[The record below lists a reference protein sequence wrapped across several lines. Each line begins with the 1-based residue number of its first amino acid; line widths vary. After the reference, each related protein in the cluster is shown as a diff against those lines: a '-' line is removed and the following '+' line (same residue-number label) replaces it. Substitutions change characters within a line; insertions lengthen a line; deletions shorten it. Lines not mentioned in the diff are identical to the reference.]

1 MSKRGNMTTYAYIL
15 SGCIVVPE
23 KKKKKKAFYV
33 AFVTP
38 VLGLATVC
46 LCRKHT
52 LLGKMKAMAISQ

>member
-1 MSKRGNMTTYAYIL
+1 MSKRGDMTTYAYIL

-23 KKKKKKAFYV
+23 KKKKKAFYV
-33 AFVTP
+33 ALVTP